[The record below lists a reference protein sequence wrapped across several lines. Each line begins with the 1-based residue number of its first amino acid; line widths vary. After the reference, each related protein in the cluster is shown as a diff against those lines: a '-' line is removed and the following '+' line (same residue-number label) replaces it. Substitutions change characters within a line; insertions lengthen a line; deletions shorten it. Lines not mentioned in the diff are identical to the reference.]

1 MTISEARPAAL
12 VVVLVT
18 GCVVAVATPL
28 RAQSPQQPA
37 PAASSSAPG
46 PLDPKR
52 DEARALLR
60 KGKALHDAGEIEK
73 ALDFFLRS
81 KAAFPAAA
89 NTLDVALCLREL
101 GRFDEAL
108 EQYEEAVASFGA
120 AFDENDRA
128 HVPATMAELREKLG
142 AVRVSANTTGS
153 LVIAGRD
160 RGLLPRA
167 TAVRMLPG
175 THTLRVMKDGYKT
188 YETRIVVR
196 VGETVV
202 VDAQLEPLAAS
213 GGLRIEDATLE
224 GADVLV
230 DGIRVGKAPWEGTL
244 APGPHVV
251 LTRLANDGSAPTLAT
266 VLQGQTAL
274 VRLASSRLSGNRRIR
289 VQPATASLRIA
300 RVSGGATDA
309 GEVPLGKAEWVGALP
324 AGDYRVTAS
333 EEGYTPHVRA
343 LSAVAG
349 DEGETVELSLRVDEA
364 HPRWPRKPTGK
375 LSAELLAMF
384 GIGGTFD
391 GGAAESCAAPRCASR
406 GLVSGPIA
414 GVSASFEL
422 PVRLSFELAGGGLS
436 LSQSLRRE
444 VPRAGPGTATTTYR
458 LDDHVRFKGWWL
470 GAGAGYRIPL
480 GGRWSLRSRML
491 AGVIFARSSDTIT
504 GAVVTPS
511 GEAPAFVDGSGSQ
524 VAGTPLF
531 LFPQLGVTASVG
543 DWTLGGSLGA
553 WIVASSGPSLAH
565 GDVRVTPSCGAASP
579 SAPGCVA
586 DSSQLQREQAYG
598 VFAVLVPQASVAR
611 AF

>member
-18 GCVVAVATPL
+18 GCVVAVAPPL

-37 PAASSSAPG
+37 PAASSAGAPG

-101 GRFDEAL
+101 GRFDESL

-274 VRLASSRLSGNRRIR
+274 VRL
-289 VQPATASLRIA
+289 
-300 RVSGGATDA
+300 
-309 GEVPLGKAEWVGALP
+309 
-324 AGDYRVTAS
+324 
-333 EEGYTPHVRA
+333 
-343 LSAVAG
+343 
-349 DEGETVELSLRVDEA
+349 
-364 HPRWPRKPTGK
+364 
-375 LSAELLAMF
+375 
-384 GIGGTFD
+384 
-391 GGAAESCAAPRCASR
+391 
-406 GLVSGPIA
+406 
-414 GVSASFEL
+414 
-422 PVRLSFELAGGGLS
+422 
-436 LSQSLRRE
+436 
-444 VPRAGPGTATTTYR
+444 
-458 LDDHVRFKGWWL
+458 
-470 GAGAGYRIPL
+470 
-480 GGRWSLRSRML
+480 
-491 AGVIFARSSDTIT
+491 
-504 GAVVTPS
+504 PS
-511 GEAPAFVDGSGSQ
+511 
-524 VAGTPLF
+524 
-531 LFPQLGVTASVG
+531 
-543 DWTLGGSLGA
+543 
-553 WIVASSGPSLAH
+553 
-565 GDVRVTPSCGAASP
+565 
-579 SAPGCVA
+579 
-586 DSSQLQREQAYG
+586 
-598 VFAVLVPQASVAR
+598 
-611 AF
+611 